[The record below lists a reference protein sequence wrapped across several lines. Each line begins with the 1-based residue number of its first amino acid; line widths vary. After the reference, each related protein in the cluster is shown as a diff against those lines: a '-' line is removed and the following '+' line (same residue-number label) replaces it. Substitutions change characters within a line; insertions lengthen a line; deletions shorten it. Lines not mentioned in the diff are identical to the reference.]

1 LIYAFED
8 FELAEGR
15 NELRRAGQMVELVL
29 TGRSRCSSGIETACS
44 GAFLGQGWSVSIR
57 PLLRRLPARTQ
68 AQPEK
73 IPRFRGASADEPSRI
88 RTGDCGLRA
97 WKSPPDGFVSV
108 GDFGGSVWLPI
119 RLMGTCRNRRTS
131 KFARPPAPP

>member
-8 FELAEGR
+8 FELADGR

-57 PLLRRLPARTQ
+57 PLLRRLPARTR

-73 IPRFRGASADEPSRI
+73 SPRFRGVLAGKASHI
-88 RTGDCGLRA
+88 RTGDGGLRA
-97 WKSPPDGFVSV
+97 GKRAQPLFFSV
-108 GDFGGSVWLPI
+108 ADLGGSVSPAI
-119 RLMGTCRNRRTS
+119 RRLLTIDGLGHES
-131 KFARPPAPP
+131 LESGVL